1 MSPSQVDEALE
12 AMRGLFPETPLQLNE
27 HLSAR
32 YGANVYLKR
41 EDLTPVRSYKIR
53 GAFNFFRKIVAD
65 SPVGTTFVCASAGN
79 HAQGVALSAGRSI
92 AVDRQSIPYGTLVWL
107 ASSGPA
113 AQLQRLVVAQD
124 TGSAIVGPVRADYFA
139 GTGDEAGRLASRVNQ
154 PLRLWVLWPR

>member
-65 SPVGTTFVCASAGN
+65 SPSGTTFVCASAGN
-79 HAQGVALSAGRSI
+79 HAQGFAYVCRHFG
-92 AVDRQSIPYGTLVWL
+92 VQG
-107 ASSGPA
+107 
-113 AQLQRLVVAQD
+113 VVF
-124 TGSAIVGPVRADYFA
+124 I
-139 GTGDEAGRLASRVNQ
+139 GDENRENERVIANIGAVRPLGRL
-154 PLRLWVLWPR
+154 PRLPEMTSEALHRAFARHFNLADFLEAPA